1 MVTFYVLRA
10 TCYVLRATCRLYGLP
25 AQNAVGRAQSRHL
38 EPLDFMFVSI
48 TRLHLRSLRY
58 LPQFLLHTYLS
69 SRQVRRADGFMG
81 GYLAG
86 DAERGAWTV
95 TVWRDEA
102 AMRAFRAAGAH
113 LRAMPRLLTWCDEAS
128 VAHWMQDGELPTTAE
143 AFVGLREK
151 GRTSKV
157 HHPSERQAEGHT
169 VGSAPPRQ
177 GGALRPTA

>member
-1 MVTFYVLRA
+1 MRFAEPNPGIV
-10 TCYVLRATCRLYGLP
+10 
-25 AQNAVGRAQSRHL
+25 
-38 EPLDFMFVSI
+38 EPLDLMFVSI

-69 SRQVRRADGFMG
+69 SRQVRRADGFLG

-86 DAERGAWTV
+86 DVERGAWTV

-113 LRAMPRLLTWCDEAS
+113 LRVMPRLLAWCDEAS
-128 VAHWMQDGELPTTAE
+128 VAHWMQDGAALPTTAE
-143 AFVGLREK
+143 AFAGLREK

-169 VGSAPPRQ
+169 VGSEPPRQ
-177 GGALRPTA
+177 ARPLQPTHGSTRAV